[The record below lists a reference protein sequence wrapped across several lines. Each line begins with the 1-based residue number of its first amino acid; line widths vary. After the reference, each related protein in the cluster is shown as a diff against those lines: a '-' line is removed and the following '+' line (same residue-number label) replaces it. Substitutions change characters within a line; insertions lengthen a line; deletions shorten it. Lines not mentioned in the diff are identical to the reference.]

1 MELVCVQVALP
12 DKVKY
17 LAHVREAVNAY
28 LMPLTLNNAV
38 RHGCLSVLERFQSK
52 SCTTEAM
59 YSALENTHYAVVK
72 WLITAGKLAS
82 KSIIPNK
89 ALRKA
94 AEQGRRDAV
103 EMLAGDCSDL
113 AIEKALQYASRKEKW
128 DVVKALHPQ
137 CKSRCAALGEAL
149 KTAARRG
156 REDVVEVV
164 WKECGGKDVARA
176 LEDAAREGHW
186 EVVKVLYEQCEP
198 DSKEV
203 GVALTS
209 AIAKANWEMVQMI
222 YPSAGEKSIVEALKL
237 VAIQRQ
243 WAVAELLCQK
253 IQTRKY
259 DEALGLAERDDGRAL
274 LDLLFKG
281 CRCYDAEKAVEEA
294 TKNANWTVIKL
305 LADMCYQDS
314 NNVRKAFRLAVEMDR
329 WDVVKRLYK
338 ECSGDTVTRAMMQAA
353 ERGEWKVVRILRPRC
368 SGTTAATALE
378 PPPAERKDTQLVPA
392 LQSKDPT
399 IRCIVPGNCP
409 FEIDVASARTVND
422 LKKAIREER
431 PDCFGDVSSDSIWL
445 YLAKRGDEWLS
456 ADSEAINRLELGD
469 SSLVHHSQVQFI

>member
-1 MELVCVQVALP
+1 
-12 DKVKY
+12 
-17 LAHVREAVNAY
+17 
-28 LMPLTLNNAV
+28 
-38 RHGCLSVLERFQSK
+38 
-52 SCTTEAM
+52 
-59 YSALENTHYAVVK
+59 
-72 WLITAGKLAS
+72 
-82 KSIIPNK
+82 
-89 ALRKA
+89 
-94 AEQGRRDAV
+94 
-103 EMLAGDCSDL
+103 
-113 AIEKALQYASRKEKW
+113 
-128 DVVKALHPQ
+128 
-137 CKSRCAALGEAL
+137 
-149 KTAARRG
+149 
-156 REDVVEVV
+156 
-164 WKECGGKDVARA
+164 
-176 LEDAAREGHW
+176 
-186 EVVKVLYEQCEP
+186 
-198 DSKEV
+198 
-203 GVALTS
+203 
-209 AIAKANWEMVQMI
+209 MVQMI

-294 TKNANWTVIKL
+294 TMNANWTAIML

-469 SSLVHHSQVQFI
+469 SSLVRDLLVWQVMSTCHIQDMFEGAPQPSAIHIVALKPMLRCIIPGSRPFGVHINAITQTIALKRAIKAEMPDKLENVNANEIQLYVAKENGEWLPQSSDKAKALMLGGGSPQLNPMLATQLSSMAEVGNPFADVFAIHMIVMTPNRVLGALRRTSSTKRFHLDILRVKLLQLQ